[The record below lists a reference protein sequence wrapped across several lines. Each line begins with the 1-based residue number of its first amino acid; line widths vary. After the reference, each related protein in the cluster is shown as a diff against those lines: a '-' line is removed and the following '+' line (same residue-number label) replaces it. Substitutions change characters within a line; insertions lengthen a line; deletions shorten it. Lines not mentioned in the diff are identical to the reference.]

1 MNFRALL
8 AIALLTISSLA
19 FSETRLPHIVILATG
34 GTIAGSAASNTQTTG
49 YKAGAIGVQTLINA
63 VPEISKIA
71 HVEGEQVANIGSEN
85 MTSDIILQLSKRVN
99 ALLARDDVD
108 GVVITHGTDTL
119 DETPYFLNLTVK
131 SNKPVVFTAAMRPA
145 TAISADGPM
154 NLLEAVTVA
163 ADPDARGR
171 GVMVVL
177 NDRIGAARFV
187 TKTNA
192 TSLDTFRASE
202 EGYLGVVVGGKPQF
216 ETRVDKVHTLRSVF
230 DVRQLKAL
238 PKVVIIYGYQDDP
251 EYMYDAAI
259 AHHADGIIYAGT
271 GAGSVSVRSAAGIK
285 KSAAGGHRGG
295 ARLPHRQWRGAAGR
309 QPARAGGRFPQSSE
323 SAYSADDGADADQRS
338 AADPAIFPH
347 LLILCRRGV
356 HHVFAAVC
364 PTVTRRRVT
373 VRAKHGALCR

>member
-8 AIALLTISSLA
+8 AIALLTMSSLA

-34 GTIAGSAASNTQTTG
+34 GTIAGSAASNTQ
-49 YKAGAIGVQTLINA
+49 KAGALGVQTLINA
-63 VPEISKIA
+63 VPEMSKIA

-192 TSLDTFRASE
+192 TSLDTFRAPE

-216 ETRVDKVHTLRSVF
+216 ETRVDKIHTLRSVF
-230 DVRQLKAL
+230 DVRQLKVL

-285 KSAAGGHRGG
+285 KAQQAG
-295 ARLPHRQWRGAAGR
+295 
-309 QPARAGGRFPQSSE
+309 
-323 SAYSADDGADADQRS
+323 
-338 AADPAIFPH
+338 I
-347 LLILCRRGV
+347 V
-356 HHVFAAVC
+356 V
-364 PTVTRRRVT
+364 
-373 VRAKHGALCR
+373 VRASRTGSGVVPPDDSQPGLVADSLNPAKARILLMTALTQTKDPQLIQQYFHTY

>member
-1 MNFRALL
+1 M
-8 AIALLTISSLA
+8 
-19 FSETRLPHIVILATG
+19 
-34 GTIAGSAASNTQTTG
+34 
-49 YKAGAIGVQTLINA
+49 QTLINA
-63 VPEISKIA
+63 VPEMSKIA

-99 ALLARDDVD
+99 ALLARGDVD

-131 SNKPVVFTAAMRPA
+131 NNKPVVFTAAMRPA

-192 TSLDTFRASE
+192 TSLDTFRAPE

-216 ETRVDKVHTLRSVF
+216 ETRVDKIHTLRSVF
-230 DVRQLKAL
+230 DVRQLKVL
-238 PKVVIIYGYQDDP
+238 PKVVIIYGYRDDP

-295 ARLPHRQWRGAAGR
+295 ASLSYRQ
-309 QPARAGGRFPQSSE
+309 
-323 SAYSADDGADADQRS
+323 
-338 AADPAIFPH
+338 
-347 LLILCRRGV
+347 
-356 HHVFAAVC
+356 
-364 PTVTRRRVT
+364 RRRT
-373 VRAKHGALCR
+373 AG

>member
-8 AIALLTISSLA
+8 AIALLTMSSPA

-49 YKAGAIGVQTLINA
+49 YKAGALGVQTLINA
-63 VPEISKIA
+63 VPEMSKIA

-192 TSLDTFRASE
+192 TSLDTFRAPE
-202 EGYLGVVVGGKPQF
+202 E
-216 ETRVDKVHTLRSVF
+216 
-230 DVRQLKAL
+230 
-238 PKVVIIYGYQDDP
+238 
-251 EYMYDAAI
+251 AI
-259 AHHADGIIYAGT
+259 L
-271 GAGSVSVRSAAGIK
+271 VSWWAEN
-285 KSAAGGHRGG
+285 
-295 ARLPHRQWRGAAGR
+295 P
-309 QPARAGGRFPQSSE
+309 SS
-323 SAYSADDGADADQRS
+323 
-338 AADPAIFPH
+338 
-347 LLILCRRGV
+347 RRGWIK
-356 HHVFAAVC
+356 F
-364 PTVTRRRVT
+364 TRCARCSMCVS
-373 VRAKHGALCR
+373 

>member
-8 AIALLTISSLA
+8 AIALLTMSSLA

-63 VPEISKIA
+63 VPEMSKIA

-192 TSLDTFRASE
+192 TSLDTFRAPE

-216 ETRVDKVHTLRSVF
+216 ETRVDKIHTLRSVF
-230 DVRQLKAL
+230 DVRQLKVL
-238 PKVVIIYGYQDDP
+238 PKVVIIYGYQT
-251 EYMYDAAI
+251 I
-259 AHHADGIIYAGT
+259 
-271 GAGSVSVRSAAGIK
+271 RSICTM
-285 KSAAGGHRGG
+285 R
-295 ARLPHRQWRGAAGR
+295 
-309 QPARAGGRFPQSSE
+309 
-323 SAYSADDGADADQRS
+323 RS
-338 AADPAIFPH
+338 PIM
-347 LLILCRRGV
+347 
-356 HHVFAAVC
+356 
-364 PTVTRRRVT
+364 PTVLSTPEPGRGRCRYVAPPVSKKRSRRASWWCEPPVPAAASYRRMTASPGWWPTPSTRQKRVY
-373 VRAKHGALCR
+373 C

>member
-1 MNFRALL
+1 M
-8 AIALLTISSLA
+8 
-19 FSETRLPHIVILATG
+19 
-34 GTIAGSAASNTQTTG
+34 
-49 YKAGAIGVQTLINA
+49 QTLINA
-63 VPEISKIA
+63 VPEMSKIA

-192 TSLDTFRASE
+192 TSLDTFRAPE

-216 ETRVDKVHTLRSVF
+216 ETRVDKIHTLRSVF
-230 DVRQLKAL
+230 DASAEGSAEGGDYLWLPGRSGVYVRCGDRPSCRRYYL
-238 PKVVIIYGYQDDP
+238 
-251 EYMYDAAI
+251 
-259 AHHADGIIYAGT
+259 
-271 GAGSVSVRSAAGIK
+271 RRN
-285 KSAAGGHRGG
+285 RGG
-295 ARLPHRQWRGAAGR
+295 V
-309 QPARAGGRFPQSSE
+309 
-323 SAYSADDGADADQRS
+323 
-338 AADPAIFPH
+338 
-347 LLILCRRGV
+347 GV
-356 HHVFAAVC
+356 G
-364 PTVTRRRVT
+364 T
-373 VRAKHGALCR
+373 

>member
-8 AIALLTISSLA
+8 AVALFTITTCA
-19 FSETRLPHIVILATG
+19 FSATKLPHVVILATG

-49 YKAGAIGVQTLINA
+49 YKAGALGVETLINA
-63 VPEISKIA
+63 VPELKNVA
-71 HVEGEQVANIGSEN
+71 QVDGEQIANIGSEN
-85 MTSDIILQLSKRVN
+85 MTSDIILKLSQRVN
-99 ALLARDDVD
+99 ELLARDDVD

-163 ADPDARGR
+163 ADPAAKGR

-177 NDRIGAARFV
+177 NDRIAAARFA

-192 TSLDTFRASE
+192 TTLDTFKAPE
-202 EGYLGVVVGGKPQF
+202 QGYLGVIVGGKPQF
-216 ETRVDKVHTLRSVF
+216 ETRVDKIHTLRSVF
-230 DVRQLKAL
+230 DSRNIKTL

-259 AHHADGIIYAGT
+259 AHHADGIIYVGT
-271 GAGSVSVRSAAGIK
+271 GAGSVSVRSKAGIEK
-285 KSAAGGHRGG
+285 AQKAGIIVV
-295 ARLPHRQWRGAAGR
+295 
-309 QPARAGGRFPQSSE
+309 RASRTGSGVVPP
-323 SAYSADDGADADQRS
+323 DDGQPGLVADSLNPAKARILLMTALTQTKDS
-338 AADPAIFPH
+338 A
-347 LLILCRRGV
+347 LIQQYF
-356 HHVFAAVC
+356 H
-364 PTVTRRRVT
+364 TY
-373 VRAKHGALCR
+373 

>member
-8 AIALLTISSLA
+8 AIAFLTMSSLA

-49 YKAGAIGVQTLINA
+49 YKAGALGVQTLINA
-63 VPEISKIA
+63 VPEMSKIA

-99 ALLARDDVD
+99 ALLARDDVDVD

-192 TSLDTFRASE
+192 TSLDTFRAPE

-216 ETRVDKVHTLRSVF
+216 ETRVDKIHTLRSVF
-230 DVRQLKAL
+230 DVRQLKVL

-285 KSAAGGHRGG
+285 KAQQAG
-295 ARLPHRQWRGAAGR
+295 
-309 QPARAGGRFPQSSE
+309 
-323 SAYSADDGADADQRS
+323 
-338 AADPAIFPH
+338 I
-347 LLILCRRGV
+347 V
-356 HHVFAAVC
+356 V
-364 PTVTRRRVT
+364 
-373 VRAKHGALCR
+373 VRASRTGSGVVPPDDSQPGLVADSLNPAKARILLMTALTQTKDPQLIQQYFHTY

>member
-8 AIALLTISSLA
+8 AIALLTMSSLA

-49 YKAGAIGVQTLINA
+49 YKAGALGVQTLINA
-63 VPEISKIA
+63 VPEMSKIA

-85 MTSDIILQLSKRVN
+85 MTSDIILELSKRVN

-192 TSLDTFRASE
+192 TSLDTFRAPE

-216 ETRVDKVHTLRSVF
+216 ETRVDKIHTLRSVF
-230 DVRQLKAL
+230 DVRQLKVL

-285 KSAAGGHRGG
+285 KAQQAG
-295 ARLPHRQWRGAAGR
+295 
-309 QPARAGGRFPQSSE
+309 
-323 SAYSADDGADADQRS
+323 
-338 AADPAIFPH
+338 I
-347 LLILCRRGV
+347 V
-356 HHVFAAVC
+356 V
-364 PTVTRRRVT
+364 
-373 VRAKHGALCR
+373 VRASRTGSGVVPPDDSQPGLVADCVSSHRYCNCLRTLKEGLPDVDAAYRCRLFWVLPSNCLCD

>member
-8 AIALLTISSLA
+8 AIALLTMSSLA

-49 YKAGAIGVQTLINA
+49 YKAGALGVQTLINA
-63 VPEISKIA
+63 VPEMSKIA

-85 MTSDIILQLSKRVN
+85 MTSDIILELSKRVN

-108 GVVITHGTDTL
+108 GTDTL

-192 TSLDTFRASE
+192 TSLDTFRAPE

-216 ETRVDKVHTLRSVF
+216 ETRVDKIHTLRSVF
-230 DVRQLKAL
+230 DVRQLKVL

-285 KSAAGGHRGG
+285 KAQQAG
-295 ARLPHRQWRGAAGR
+295 
-309 QPARAGGRFPQSSE
+309 
-323 SAYSADDGADADQRS
+323 
-338 AADPAIFPH
+338 I
-347 LLILCRRGV
+347 V
-356 HHVFAAVC
+356 V
-364 PTVTRRRVT
+364 
-373 VRAKHGALCR
+373 VRASRTGSGVVPPDDSQPGLVADSLNPAKARILLMTALTQTKDPQLIQQYFHTY

>member
-8 AIALLTISSLA
+8 AIALLTMSSLA

-187 TKTNA
+187 TKPMPPRWIL
-192 TSLDTFRASE
+192 SGRRRRVILASWW
-202 EGYLGVVVGGKPQF
+202 GKPQF
-216 ETRVDKVHTLRSVF
+216 ETRVDKIHTLRSVF

-285 KSAAGGHRGG
+285 KRSR
-295 ARLPHRQWRGAAGR
+295 
-309 QPARAGGRFPQSSE
+309 RAS
-323 SAYSADDGADADQRS
+323 
-338 AADPAIFPH
+338 
-347 LLILCRRGV
+347 
-356 HHVFAAVC
+356 
-364 PTVTRRRVT
+364 
-373 VRAKHGALCR
+373 